1 VKFNNRALY
10 EEKGEPMMQETQ
22 TQVVANAP
30 QVHSAS
36 NVKHRARHSLLAA
49 VIALLAVA
57 GILVTGIV
65 RRVRARATVNA
76 ETAAM
81 AVPLVNVVSPQST
94 APSHELVLPGNVE
107 PYMTAPIYARTN
119 GYLKKWY
126 IDIGARVKKGQ
137 LLAEID
143 TPEVDQQLQQ
153 SRGNLAT
160 AEANLKLA
168 EITNARYQG
177 LLKTNA
183 VSQQDADNAAGTFDA
198 NQTTVQAMQAN
209 VKQLETLQSF
219 ERIYA
224 PFDGIVTARNVDVGD
239 LINSGSAPG
248 TKTDLFHVAQPGKL
262 RVYVF
267 VPEEYSQAAT
277 PGLTA
282 ELTLAEFPGRRF
294 PGKLVRTANAI
305 NFATRTLQVEVD
317 VDNPTGKLLSGSY
330 AEVHLKLPGL
340 ASTHLLPV
348 DTLLFRSEGLQ
359 VAVVK
364 DGKVVLTQVTPGHDF
379 GNQIEI
385 VAGLNGDESVI
396 KNPPDSI
403 LTGQQVQIVKA
414 ATTTNAGAGQ

>member
-1 VKFNNRALY
+1 M
-10 EEKGEPMMQETQ
+10 PMQSETEAK
-22 TQVVANAP
+22 VVVNGP
-30 QVHSAS
+30 PIQGAS
-36 NVKHRARHSLLAA
+36 SGKHPARRGWLAA
-49 VIALLAVA
+49 LIAFLAVA
-57 GILVTGIV
+57 GILVSGIL
-65 RRVRARATVNA
+65 RRVRARAAVTA
-76 ETAAM
+76 ETTAM
-81 AVPLVNVVSPQST
+81 AVPVVNVVSPQRT

-107 PYMTAPIYARTN
+107 PYMTAPIYSRTS
-119 GYLKKWY
+119 GYVKKWY
-126 IDIGARVKKGQ
+126 LDIGARVKKGQ

-153 SRGNLAT
+153 SRSNLAT

-168 EITNARYQG
+168 EITNNRYQG

-183 VSQQDADNAAGTFDA
+183 VAQQDADNAAGTFNA

-219 ERIYA
+219 EKIYA
-224 PFDGIVTARNVDVGD
+224 PFDGIVTVLTVDVGD

-248 TKTDLFHVAQPGKL
+248 TKTDLFHVAQPEKF
-262 RVYVF
+262 RVYVY

-277 PGLTA
+277 PGLAA

-305 NFATRTLQVEVD
+305 TLATRTLQAEVD

-330 AEVHLKLPGL
+330 AEVHLKLAGL

-385 VAGLNGDESVI
+385 LSGLNGDESVI
-396 KNPPDSI
+396 QNPPDSI
-403 LTGQQVQIVKA
+403 LTGQQVQIAKTA
-414 ATTTNAGAGQ
+414 SPSGGGRGQ

>member
-1 VKFNNRALY
+1 ML
-10 EEKGEPMMQETQ
+10 QETQ
-22 TQVVANAP
+22 TQKDVANAT
-30 QVHSAS
+30 QMQSAPS
-36 NVKHRARHSLLAA
+36 RRRRNRRRLLAA
-49 VIALLAVA
+49 VMAFLAVA
-57 GILVTGIV
+57 GILVSGIV
-65 RRVRARATVNA
+65 QRVRARATVNA
-76 ETAAM
+76 ETAVM
-81 AVPLVNVVSPQST
+81 AVPVVNVVSPQRAT
-94 APSHELVLPGNVE
+94 PSRELVLPGNVE

-126 IDIGARVKKGQ
+126 VDIGARVKKGQ

-168 EITNARYQG
+168 EITDARYQS
-177 LLKTNA
+177 LLKTHA
-183 VSQQDADNAAGTFDA
+183 VSQQDADNAAGTFNA

-219 ERIYA
+219 EKIYA
-224 PFDGIVTARNVDVGD
+224 PFDGIVTVRNVDVGD

-262 RVYVF
+262 RVYVY
-267 VPEEYSQAAT
+267 VPEEYSQAAV
-277 PGLTA
+277 PGLPA

-305 NFATRTLQVEVD
+305 NNATRTLQAEID

-348 DTLLFRSEGLQ
+348 DTLLFRAQGLQ

-364 DGKVVLTQVTPGHDF
+364 DGKVVLTKVTPGHDF
-379 GNQIEI
+379 GEQIEI
-385 VAGLNGDESVI
+385 VAGLKGDESI
-396 KNPPDSI
+396 IENPPDSV
-403 LTGQQVQIVKA
+403 LTGQQVQIAKPA
-414 ATTTNAGAGQ
+414 PANSAGGGQ

>member
-1 VKFNNRALY
+1 MLS
-10 EEKGEPMMQETQ
+10 ETE
-22 TQVVANAP
+22 TQVVTNAP
-30 QVHSAS
+30 PIQSAL
-36 NVKHRARHSLLAA
+36 NRNHRARRSWLVA
-49 VIALLAVA
+49 VIVFLAVT
-57 GILVTGIV
+57 GILVSGIL
-65 RRVRARATVNA
+65 RRVRAHATVSA

-81 AVPLVNVVSPQST
+81 AVPLVNVVSPQRT

-107 PYMTAPIYARTN
+107 PFMTAPIYSRSS
-119 GYLKKWY
+119 GYVKKWY
-126 IDIGARVKKGQ
+126 VDIGARVKRGQ

-153 SRGNLAT
+153 SRSNLAT
-160 AEANLKLA
+160 AEANLRLA
-168 EITNARYQG
+168 EITKNRYQD

-183 VSQQDADNAAGTFDA
+183 VSQQDVDNAAGTYNA
-198 NQTTVQAMQAN
+198 NNSIVQANQAN

-219 ERIYA
+219 EKIYA
-224 PFDGIVTARNVDVGD
+224 PFDGIVTVRNVDVGD

-248 TKTDLFHVAQPGKL
+248 TRTDLFHIAQPGKL
-262 RVYVF
+262 RVYVY
-267 VPEEYSQAAT
+267 VPQEYSQAAT

-282 ELTLAEFPGRRF
+282 ELTLDEFPGRRF

-305 NFATRTLQVEVD
+305 NFATRTLQAEID

-364 DGKVVLTQVTPGHDF
+364 DSKVVLTRVTPGHDF
-379 GNQIEI
+379 GDQIEI
-385 VAGLNGDESVI
+385 LSGLNGDESVI
-396 KNPPDSI
+396 QNPPDSV
-403 LTGQQVQIVKA
+403 LAGQQVQIAKA
-414 ATTTNAGAGQ
+414 APPSGAGGGQ

>member
-1 VKFNNRALY
+1 MS
-10 EEKGEPMMQETQ
+10 EETQ
-22 TQVVANAP
+22 TQDLGKKL
-30 QVHSAS
+30 QIQSAFGG
-36 NVKHRARHSLLAA
+36 KHRTRRSWLVAL
-49 VIALLAVA
+49 IAFLAVA
-57 GILVTGIV
+57 GILVSGIL
-65 RRVRARATVNA
+65 RRVRARATVSA

-81 AVPLVNVVSPQST
+81 AVPLVNVVSPRRT

-107 PYMTAPIYARTN
+107 PYMTAPIYSRTS
-119 GYLKKWY
+119 GYVKKWY
-126 IDIGARVKKGQ
+126 VDIGARVKKGQ

-160 AEANLKLA
+160 AEANLRLA
-168 EITNARYQG
+168 EITKNRYQD

-183 VSQQDADNAAGTFDA
+183 VSQQDVDNAAGTYNA
-198 NQTTVQAMQAN
+198 NNSIVQANQAN

-219 ERIYA
+219 EKIYA
-224 PFDGIVTARNVDVGD
+224 PFDGIVTVRNVDVGD

-248 TKTDLFHVAQPGKL
+248 TRTDLFHIAQPGKL
-262 RVYVF
+262 RVYVY
-267 VPEEYSQAAT
+267 VPQEYSQAAA

-305 NFATRTLQVEVD
+305 NNATRTLLAEVD

-330 AEVHLKLPGL
+330 AEVHLNLPGL

-348 DTLLFRSEGLQ
+348 NTLLFRSEGLQ

-364 DGKVVLTQVTPGHDF
+364 DGKVALTHITPGHDF

-385 VAGLNGDESVI
+385 LSGLSGDESVI
-396 KNPPDSI
+396 QNPSDSV
-403 LTGQQVQIVKA
+403 LPGQQVQIAKPA
-414 ATTTNAGAGQ
+414 PPGGAGGGQ

>member
-1 VKFNNRALY
+1 MLSQA
-10 EEKGEPMMQETQ
+10 EA
-22 TQVVANAP
+22 QVVADGP
-30 QVHSAS
+30 PIQSAF
-36 NVKHRARHSLLAA
+36 NGKHRARRSWLAA
-49 VIALLAVA
+49 VVVFLAVA
-57 GILVTGIV
+57 GILGSGII
-65 RRVRARATVNA
+65 RRVRARAAVSA

-81 AVPLVNVVSPQST
+81 AVPLVNVVSPQRT
-94 APSHELVLPGNVE
+94 APSHDLVLPGNVE
-107 PYMTAPIYARTN
+107 PYMTAPIFARTN
-119 GYLKKWY
+119 GYVKKWY
-126 IDIGARVKKGQ
+126 VDIGGRVKKGR

-153 SRGNLAT
+153 SRSNLAT

-168 EITNARYQG
+168 EITKIRYLG

-183 VSQQDADNAAGTFDA
+183 VAQQDADNAVGTYNA
-198 NQTTVQAMQAN
+198 NEATVEAMKAN

-219 ERIYA
+219 EKIYA
-224 PFDGIVTARNVDVGD
+224 PFDGIVTVRNVDVGD
-239 LINSGSAPG
+239 LINSGSALG
-248 TKTDLFHVAQPGKL
+248 TRTDLFHIAQPGKL
-262 RVYVF
+262 RVYVYI
-267 VPEEYSQAAT
+267 PQEYSQAAT

-305 NFATRTLQVEVD
+305 NFATRTLQAEVD

-340 ASTHLLPV
+340 ASTQLLPV

-364 DGKVVLTQVTPGHDF
+364 EGKVALTQVTPGHDF

-385 VAGLNGDESVI
+385 LAGLNGDESVI
-396 KNPPDSI
+396 QNPPDSV
-403 LTGQQVQIVKA
+403 LTGQQVEIAKTA
-414 ATTTNAGAGQ
+414 PTSGTGGGQ

>member
-1 VKFNNRALY
+1 
-10 EEKGEPMMQETQ
+10 MTQETQ

-30 QVHSAS
+30 QMQSAF
-36 NVKHRARHSLLAA
+36 NGKHRARRRWLAA
-49 VIALLAVA
+49 VTVFLVVA
-57 GILVTGIV
+57 GILVFGILQ
-65 RRVRARATVNA
+65 RVRARATVSA
-76 ETAAM
+76 ETAAL
-81 AVPLVNVVSPQST
+81 AVPVVNVVSPQRT
-94 APSHELVLPGNVE
+94 APSNELVLPGNVE
-107 PYMTAPIYARTN
+107 PYMTAPIFSRTN
-119 GYLKKWY
+119 GYLKRWY
-126 IDIGARVKKGQ
+126 VDIGARVKKGQ

-160 AEANLKLA
+160 ADANLKLA
-168 EITNARYQG
+168 EITNTRYQG

-183 VSQQDADNAAGTFDA
+183 VSQQDADNAAGTFNA

-219 ERIYA
+219 EKIYA
-224 PFDGIVTARNVDVGD
+224 PFDGIITVRNVDVGD

-248 TKTDLFHVAQPGKL
+248 TKTDLFHVAQPSKL

-267 VPEEYSQAAT
+267 VPEEYSQAAV

-305 NFATRTLQVEVD
+305 NYATRTLQVEVD

-340 ASTHLLPV
+340 ASTHILPV
-348 DTLLFRSEGLQ
+348 ETLLFRSEGLQ

-364 DGKVVLTQVTPGHDF
+364 DGKVVLTHVTPGHDF
-379 GNQIEI
+379 GDQIEI
-385 VAGLNGDESVI
+385 VAGLRGDESVI
-396 KNPPDSI
+396 VNPPDSV
-403 LTGQQVQIVKA
+403 LTGQQVQIAKA
-414 ATTTNAGAGQ
+414 APTNNAGGGQ

>member
-1 VKFNNRALY
+1 MLS
-10 EEKGEPMMQETQ
+10 ETE
-22 TQVVANAP
+22 TQVVTNAP
-30 QVHSAS
+30 PIQSAL
-36 NVKHRARHSLLAA
+36 NRNHRARRSWLVA
-49 VIALLAVA
+49 VIVFLAVT
-57 GILVTGIV
+57 GILVSGIL
-65 RRVRARATVNA
+65 RRVRAHATVSA

-81 AVPLVNVVSPQST
+81 AVPLVNVVSPQRT

-107 PYMTAPIYARTN
+107 PFMTAPIYSRSS
-119 GYLKKWY
+119 GYVKKWY
-126 IDIGARVKKGQ
+126 VDIGARVKKGQ

-153 SRGNLAT
+153 SRSNLAT
-160 AEANLKLA
+160 AEANLRLA
-168 EITNARYQG
+168 EITKNRYQD

-183 VSQQDADNAAGTFDA
+183 VSQQDVDNAAGTYNA
-198 NQTTVQAMQAN
+198 NNSIVQANQAN

-219 ERIYA
+219 EKIYA
-224 PFDGIVTARNVDVGD
+224 PFDGIVTVRNVDVGD

-248 TKTDLFHVAQPGKL
+248 TRTDLFHIAQPGKL
-262 RVYVF
+262 RVYVY
-267 VPEEYSQAAT
+267 VPQEYSQAAT

-282 ELTLAEFPGRRF
+282 ELTLDEFPGRRF

-305 NFATRTLQVEVD
+305 NFATRTLQAEID

-364 DGKVVLTQVTPGHDF
+364 DSKVVLTRVTPGHDF
-379 GNQIEI
+379 GDQIEI
-385 VAGLNGDESVI
+385 LSGLNGNESVI
-396 KNPPDSI
+396 QNPPDSV
-403 LTGQQVQIVKA
+403 LAGQQVQIAKA
-414 ATTTNAGAGQ
+414 APPSGAGGGQ

>member
-1 VKFNNRALY
+1 MSTISGTEA
-10 EEKGEPMMQETQ
+10 
-22 TQVVANAP
+22 QVVANGP
-30 QVHSAS
+30 QIQSPL
-36 NVKHRARHSLLAA
+36 NGKHHARRGWLAA
-49 VIALLAVA
+49 AIVSLAVA
-57 GILVTGIV
+57 GILVTGIL
-65 RRVRARATVNA
+65 RRVRAGATVSA

-81 AVPLVNVVSPQST
+81 AVPLVNVVSPQPT

-126 IDIGARVKKGQ
+126 IDIGGHVKNGQ

-153 SRGNLAT
+153 SRSNLAT

-168 EITNARYQG
+168 EITNIRYQG

-183 VSQQDADNAAGTFDA
+183 VSQQDADNAAGTFNA

-219 ERIYA
+219 ERVYA

-262 RVYVF
+262 RVYVY
-267 VPEEYSQAAT
+267 VPEEYSQAAVA
-277 PGLTA
+277 GLTA

-305 NFATRTLQVEVD
+305 NNATRTLQAEVD

-330 AEVHLKLPGL
+330 AEVHLKLPVL

-364 DGKVVLTQVTPGHDF
+364 DSKVVLTQVTPGHDF
-379 GNQIEI
+379 GDQIEI
-385 VAGLNGDESVI
+385 LSGLNGDESVI
-396 KNPPDSI
+396 QNPPDSV
-403 LTGQQVQIVKA
+403 LDGQQVQIAKA
-414 ATTTNAGAGQ
+414 APSSGAGGGQ

>member
-1 VKFNNRALY
+1 MSTISGTEA
-10 EEKGEPMMQETQ
+10 
-22 TQVVANAP
+22 QVAANGP
-30 QVHSAS
+30 QIQ
-36 NVKHRARHSLLAA
+36 NPLNGKHRARRGWLVT
-49 VIALLAVA
+49 VIVFLAVA
-57 GILVTGIV
+57 GILVFGIL
-65 RRVRARATVNA
+65 RRVRARATVSA
-76 ETAAM
+76 ETVAM
-81 AVPLVNVVSPQST
+81 AVPLVNIVSPQRT

-107 PYMTAPIYARTN
+107 PYMTAPIYSRTS
-119 GYLKKWY
+119 GYVNKWY
-126 IDIGARVKKGQ
+126 VDIGGRVKKGQ

-153 SRGNLAT
+153 SRSNLAT

-168 EITNARYQG
+168 EITKTRYQS
-177 LLKTNA
+177 LLQTNA
-183 VSQQDADNAAGTFDA
+183 VAQQDVDNAVGTYNA
-198 NQTTVQAMQAN
+198 NQATVGAMKAN

-219 ERIYA
+219 EKIYA
-224 PFDGIVTARNVDVGD
+224 PFDGIVTVRNVDVGD

-248 TKTDLFHVAQPGKL
+248 TRTDLFHIAQPGKL
-262 RVYVF
+262 RVYVY
-267 VPEEYSQAAT
+267 VPQEYSQAAS

-305 NFATRTLQVEVD
+305 NNATRTLQAEVD

-364 DGKVVLTQVTPGHDF
+364 DSKVVLTQVTPGHDF
-379 GNQIEI
+379 GTQIEI
-385 VAGLNGDESVI
+385 LSGLSGDESVI
-396 KNPPDSI
+396 QNPPDSV
-403 LTGQQVQIVKA
+403 LDGQQVRIAKTAPPSA
-414 ATTTNAGAGQ
+414 AGGAQ

>member
-1 VKFNNRALY
+1 
-10 EEKGEPMMQETQ
+10 MSTISETEA
-22 TQVVANAP
+22 QVVANGP
-30 QVHSAS
+30 QIQSPL
-36 NVKHRARHSLLAA
+36 NGKHHARRGWLAA
-49 VIALLAVA
+49 VIVSLAVA
-57 GILVTGIV
+57 GILVTGIL
-65 RRVRARATVNA
+65 RRVRAGATVSA

-81 AVPLVNVVSPQST
+81 AVPLVNVVSPQPT

-126 IDIGARVKKGQ
+126 IDIGGHVKNGQ

-153 SRGNLAT
+153 SRSNLAT

-168 EITNARYQG
+168 EITNIRYQG

-183 VSQQDADNAAGTFDA
+183 VSQQDADNAAGTFNA

-219 ERIYA
+219 ERVYA

-262 RVYVF
+262 RVYVY
-267 VPEEYSQAAT
+267 VPEEYSQAAVA
-277 PGLTA
+277 GLTA

-305 NFATRTLQVEVD
+305 NNATRTLQAEVD
-317 VDNPTGKLLSGSY
+317 VDNPTGKLLP
-330 AEVHLKLPGL
+330 APMPK
-340 ASTHLLPV
+340 
-348 DTLLFRSEGLQ
+348 
-359 VAVVK
+359 
-364 DGKVVLTQVTPGHDF
+364 
-379 GNQIEI
+379 
-385 VAGLNGDESVI
+385 
-396 KNPPDSI
+396 SI
-403 LTGQQVQIVKA
+403 
-414 ATTTNAGAGQ
+414 